1 MSRIVVIGS
10 ISMDLVM
17 ETSRIPQEGETV
29 FGNHFSMVP
38 GGKGANQA
46 VALGRLSSDQDDCTI
61 IGCLG
66 QDSFGPLLKQN
77 LADNKLNTSYVG
89 TVPSSSG
96 IAQITLFQQDNRII
110 VCPGANDFVSPDRWS
125 SEWEVIEQADLV
137 ILQNEIPHQANKR
150 IASYCKEHGIKV
162 LYNPA
167 PSRPTDKEMIDLVDY
182 VTPNQHECQE
192 LFPERT
198 LEENV
203 MAYPNKLIVTL
214 GSQGSIFFDGSSLKT
229 IPAIKADVVDT
240 TGAGDTFNGAFGFA
254 LTKQLPIDQAL
265 QFATLAS
272 HLSVQKFG
280 AQGGMPTLEEMR
292 KHRAYE
298 KTWDFK

>member
-1 MSRIVVIGS
+1 M
-10 ISMDLVM
+10 
-17 ETSRIPQEGETV
+17 Q
-29 FGNHFSMVP
+29 
-38 GGKGANQA
+38 
-46 VALGRLSSDQDDCTI
+46 
-61 IGCLG
+61 
-66 QDSFGPLLKQN
+66 QN
-77 LADNKLNTSYVG
+77 
-89 TVPSSSG
+89 
-96 IAQITLFQQDNRII
+96 R
-110 VCPGANDFVSPDRWS
+110 
-125 SEWEVIEQADLV
+125 
-137 ILQNEIPHQANKR
+137 
-150 IASYCKEHGIKV
+150 KEHGIKV

-167 PSRPTDKEMIDLVDY
+167 PSRPTDKEMIDFVDY

-292 KHRAYE
+292 KHQAYE